1 MSLSVI
7 SPLWADTI
15 QKTCDQIEQKQREDS
30 RGGGTNL
37 SPEAETQSSI
47 FDPWKC
53 RLPGLCV
60 LRVTPIVL

>member
-15 QKTCDQIEQKQREDS
+15 QETCDQTEEKQREDQRAS
-30 RGGGTNL
+30 GTHL

-47 FDPWKC
+47 FNPWKC

-60 LRVTPIVL
+60 LRVTTIVL